1 MSMDA
6 KSRKALGAIRRCVED
21 GRCLVLPH
29 FVQRMDQRGLFWPDV
44 LAVLDDPMSL
54 RDDGLDRWDRPKWI
68 VAGESASGEP
78 LELVCVLDRNEH
90 GELTV
95 FITIY

>member
-1 MSMDA
+1 MDMNA
-6 KSRKALGAIRRCVED
+6 KSRKALGAIRQCVED
-21 GRCLVLPH
+21 GRYRLLRH
-29 FVQRMDQRGLFWPDV
+29 FVERMDQRGLFWPDV
-44 LAVLDDPMSL
+44 LTVLDAPTSV
-54 RDDGLDRWDRPKWI
+54 RDDGPDRWDRPKWI
-68 VAGESASGEP
+68 IAGESAGGDA